1 MKKDRQEPRIENVY
15 QLEGRVPVAKAIPF
29 GLQHVLAMFVANIAP
44 LIIIAS
50 VAVYNGQPFSVIETA
65 RLLQNCML
73 IAGIG
78 TMLQLYPVWKIGSGL
93 PVVMGLSFTFLAAC
107 MTAASQDYG
116 VMVGAIIVGG
126 VFEGIL
132 GLTAKYWRKIISPIL
147 SACVVVS
154 IGLSILNVGVS
165 SFGSSAK
172 YPLGSWQN
180 LLVAAITLA
189 AALIFHTTLKGVAK
203 QLYVLLGM
211 IVGYVVAVCF
221 GMVDFAGMTQTIREL
236 GVVAVPQLFAYTPKF
251 QMGTILSF
259 CLVFIVSAVETI
271 GDTTAT
277 CTGGLGRD
285 ITDKEISG
293 SLCVDGF
300 ASALSGGVFGCSP
313 ITSFSQNVGLISM
326 THVVNRFTIMFGA
339 LAMILGGLFP
349 PIGAFFTTL
358 PDCVLG
364 GCTVIMFGSIMM
376 SGIRMMQDAGLDQR
390 NVLIAATSLCLGV
403 GVTQVEG
410 FFDNLPPVFGEI
422 FAGNM
427 VAGVFVVGLILE
439 LCLAQGPQAL
449 RDPVKIGNFFR
460 LCAADSR
467 LRRFFRV
474 RRKSILYLADMKRRP
489 AAQSNSVAGD
499 KIQKQG

>member
-1 MKKDRQEPRIENVY
+1 MPLIY
-15 QLEGRVPVAKAIPF
+15 SI
-29 GLQHVLAMFVANIAP
+29 IAP
-44 LIIIAS
+44 LIIFS
-50 VAVYNGQPFSVIETA
+50 VAVYQGEAFTAIETA

-78 TMLQLYPVWKIGSGL
+78 TLLQLYPIWKIGSGL
-93 PVVMGLSFTFLAAC
+93 PVVMVISFTFLAAC
-107 MTAASQDYG
+107 LATASQDYG
-116 VMVGAIIVGG
+116 IMVGAIIVGG
-126 VFEGIL
+126 CFEGVL
-132 GLTAKYWRKIISPIL
+132 GLTAKYWRKIISPIV

-165 SFGSSAK
+165 SFGSSSA

-180 LLVAAITLA
+180 LLVATITLA

-211 IVGYVVAVCF
+211 VVGYAVSICF
-221 GMVDFAGMTQTIREL
+221 GMGDTIREL
-236 GVVAVPQLFAYTPKF
+236 GVIAVPQLFAFKPQF
-251 QMGTILSF
+251 QPGAILSF
-259 CLVFIVSAVETI
+259 CLVFIVSAVEPI
-271 GDTTAT
+271 GDTTA
-277 CTGGLGRD
+277 CYKGGLGRD
-285 ITDKEISG
+285 IMADEISG

-376 SGIRMMQDAGLDQR
+376 SGVCMMHDAGMDQR
-390 NVLIAATSLCLGV
+390 NTLIAATSICLGV
-403 GVTQVEG
+403 GVTQADG
-410 FFDNLPPVFGEI
+410 FFNEPPSFIGDI

-427 VAGVFVVGLILE
+427 VAGVFVVGLILD
-439 LCLAQGPQAL
+439 LCLP
-449 RDPVKIGNFFR
+449 RDP
-460 LCAADSR
+460 SHYT
-467 LRRFFRV
+467 
-474 RRKSILYLADMKRRP
+474 SM
-489 AAQSNSVAGD
+489 
-499 KIQKQG
+499 

>member
-1 MKKDRQEPRIENVY
+1 MKKVHQEARIENVY
-15 QLEGRVPVAKAIPF
+15 QLEGRVPVGKAIPF

-50 VAVYNGQPFSVIETA
+50 VAVYNGQAFTTIETA
-65 RLLQNCML
+65 QLLQNCML

-78 TMLQLYPVWKIGSGL
+78 TLIQLYPIWKIGSGL

-107 MTAASQDYG
+107 MSAASQDYG
-116 VMVGAIIVGG
+116 IMVGSIIVGG
-126 VFEGIL
+126 IFEGIL
-132 GLTAKYWRKIISPIL
+132 GLTAKYWRRIISPVL
-147 SACVVVS
+147 SSCVVIA

-165 SFGSSAK
+165 SFGSSSA

-180 LLVAAITLA
+180 LLVATITLT
-189 AALIFHTTLKGVAK
+189 AALVFHTTLKGVAK

-211 IVGYVVAVCF
+211 LVGYVVSIFF
-221 GMVDFAGMTQTIREL
+221 GMVDFASMGQTIQSL
-236 GVVAVPQLFAYTPKF
+236 GVVAIPKLFAFKPQF
-251 QMGTILSF
+251 QLGSILSF
-259 CLVFIVSAVETI
+259 ALVFIVSAVETI

-277 CTGGLGRD
+277 CT
-285 ITDKEISG
+285 
-293 SLCVDGF
+293 
-300 ASALSGGVFGCSP
+300 GGVFGCSP

-376 SGIRMMQDAGLDQR
+376 SGVRMLQDAGMNQR
-390 NVLIAATSLCLGV
+390 NTLIAATSICLGV
-403 GVTQVEG
+403 GATQVDG
-410 FFDNLPPVFGEI
+410 FFDNLPSVFGEI

-439 LCLAQGPQAL
+439 ICLPK
-449 RDPVKIGNFFR
+449 DISKYEI
-460 LCAADSR
+460 
-467 LRRFFRV
+467 
-474 RRKSILYLADMKRRP
+474 
-489 AAQSNSVAGD
+489 
-499 KIQKQG
+499 

>member
-189 AALIFHTTLKGVAK
+189 AALIVHTT
-203 QLYVLLGM
+203 M

-221 GMVDFAGMTQTIREL
+221 GMVDFAGMNQTIREL

-300 ASALSGGVFGCSP
+300 ASALSGGMFGCSP

-439 LCLAQGPQAL
+439 LCLPK
-449 RDPVKIGNFFR
+449 DP
-460 LCAADSR
+460 
-467 LRRFFRV
+467 
-474 RRKSILYLADMKRRP
+474 KRYETR
-489 AAQSNSVAGD
+489 
-499 KIQKQG
+499 

>member
-1 MKKDRQEPRIENVY
+1 MKNAASQDVSIDNIYR
-15 QLEGRVPVAKAIPF
+15 LEGRVPIGRAIPF
-29 GLQHVLAMFVANIAP
+29 GLQHVLAMFVANITP

-50 VAVYNGQPFSVIETA
+50 VAVYNGQPFTAVETA
-65 RLLQNCML
+65 RLLQNCMI

-78 TMLQLYPVWKIGSGL
+78 TLVQLYPIWKIGSGL

-107 MTAASQDYG
+107 LSTASQDYG
-116 VMVGAIIVGG
+116 IMVGGIIVGG

-132 GLTAKYWRKIISPIL
+132 GLTAQYWRRIITPLL
-147 SACVVVS
+147 SSCVVIA

-165 SFGSSAK
+165 SFGSSSA

-180 LLVAAITLA
+180 LLVATITLA
-189 AALIFHTTLKGVAK
+189 AALVFHTTLKGVAK

-211 IVGYVVAVCF
+211 LVGYVVSIFF
-221 GMVDFAGMTQTIREL
+221 GMVNFGVMGETIHEM
-236 GVVAVPQLFAYTPKF
+236 GVIAVPQLFAFKPQF
-251 QMGTILSF
+251 QPGAIVSF

-285 ITDKEISG
+285 ITQEEVSG

-300 ASALSGGVFGCSP
+300 ISAVSGGVFGCSP

-326 THVVNRFTIMFGA
+326 THVVNRYCIMFGA

-376 SGIRMMQDAGLDQR
+376 SGIHMMLDAGINNR
-390 NVLIAATSLCLGV
+390 NTLIAATSICLGV
-403 GVTQVEG
+403 GATQVDG
-410 FFDNLPPVFGEI
+410 FFDNLPGIFGEI

-439 LCLAQGPQAL
+439 LCLPKDL
-449 RDPVKIGNFFR
+449 SRYESHRDDTS
-460 LCAADSR
+460 A
-467 LRRFFRV
+467 
-474 RRKSILYLADMKRRP
+474 
-489 AAQSNSVAGD
+489 
-499 KIQKQG
+499 